1 MTLPHPNTDQISL
14 PIVLGVLGDPTRLA
28 IVRYLAS
35 KEGVPLN
42 CSQFLDLGSKT
53 NLSYHLAKLRE
64 AGVTRA
70 EVVGTNRLIT
80 LRRADLD
87 ARFPGLLDSVI
98 AAAGDDP
105 GSARGRRPRHRSA
118 GVELGSSPP
127 GNGGEVPA
135 ERTERGLRRASSK
148 KNLKSPEHR
157 RPAPRAS
164 SPSRL
169 RRATSPLR
177 GGEEP
182 KFCNIA
188 FPGPLTTNRSSTGA
202 LACA

>member
-1 MTLPHPNTDQISL
+1 MTLPHPNADQISL
-14 PIVLGVLGDPTRLA
+14 PIVLAVLGDPTRLA

-70 EVVGTNRLIT
+70 EVVGTSRLIT

-98 AAAGDDP
+98 AAAGEDKALP
-105 GSARGRRPRHRSA
+105 MVG
-118 GVELGSSPP
+118 
-127 GNGGEVPA
+127 
-135 ERTERGLRRASSK
+135 ASDI
-148 KNLKSPEHR
+148 E
-157 RPAPRAS
+157 
-164 SPSRL
+164 
-169 RRATSPLR
+169 
-177 GGEEP
+177 
-182 KFCNIA
+182 I
-188 FPGPLTTNRSSTGA
+188 GA
-202 LACA
+202 

>member
-70 EVVGTNRLIT
+70 EVVGTSRLIT

-87 ARFPGLLDSVI
+87 SRFPGLLDSVI
-98 AAAGDDP
+98 TAAGDDAALP
-105 GSARGRRPRHRSA
+105 MI
-118 GVELGSSPP
+118 
-127 GNGGEVPA
+127 GGHNIEVPA
-135 ERTERGLRRASSK
+135 
-148 KNLKSPEHR
+148 
-157 RPAPRAS
+157 
-164 SPSRL
+164 
-169 RRATSPLR
+169 
-177 GGEEP
+177 
-182 KFCNIA
+182 
-188 FPGPLTTNRSSTGA
+188 
-202 LACA
+202 

>member
-14 PIVLGVLGDPTRLA
+14 PIVLAVLGDPTRLA

-70 EVVGTNRLIT
+70 EVVGTSRLIT
-80 LRRADLD
+80 LRRDDLD

-98 AAAGDDP
+98 AAAGEDTALPAVGGHDIEI
-105 GSARGRRPRHRSA
+105 SA
-118 GVELGSSPP
+118 
-127 GNGGEVPA
+127 
-135 ERTERGLRRASSK
+135 
-148 KNLKSPEHR
+148 
-157 RPAPRAS
+157 
-164 SPSRL
+164 
-169 RRATSPLR
+169 
-177 GGEEP
+177 
-182 KFCNIA
+182 
-188 FPGPLTTNRSSTGA
+188 
-202 LACA
+202 

>member
-42 CSQFLDLGSKT
+42 CSRFLDLGSKT

-70 EVVGTNRLIT
+70 EVVGTSRLIT

-98 AAAGDDP
+98 AAAGDDAALP
-105 GSARGRRPRHRSA
+105 MI
-118 GVELGSSPP
+118 
-127 GNGGEVPA
+127 GGQD
-135 ERTERGLRRASSK
+135 
-148 KNLKSPEHR
+148 PEKAH
-157 RPAPRAS
+157 A
-164 SPSRL
+164 
-169 RRATSPLR
+169 
-177 GGEEP
+177 
-182 KFCNIA
+182 
-188 FPGPLTTNRSSTGA
+188 
-202 LACA
+202 